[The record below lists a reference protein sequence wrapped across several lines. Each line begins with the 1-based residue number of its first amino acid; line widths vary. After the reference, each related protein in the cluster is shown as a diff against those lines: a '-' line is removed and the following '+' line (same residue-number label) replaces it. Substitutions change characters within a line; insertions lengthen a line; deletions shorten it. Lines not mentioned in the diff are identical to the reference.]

1 MIQSLKR
8 VAHDLLNNMKGD
20 RFLDCIKDSRRITQR
35 RVLLLGL
42 GLTNVRPEVE
52 QHFVEANTILE
63 HFVEANTILDVVKIA
78 ATTNIV
84 LIAGIAIQLAVRTFN
99 CRPVLAKGLQYMEKG
114 F

>member
-52 QHFVEANTILE
+52 QHFVEANTIL
-63 HFVEANTILDVVKIA
+63 DVVKIA

-114 F
+114 L